1 MARWQS
7 ANLLHTSIAGRRF
20 WQLSASGDHF
30 NVQAEKALLA
40 NDPLPPGAAAKDWQ
54 TLFRAKL
61 NIAWLPP
68 EKVFLRAVQLPPGEA
83 TEISQMVE
91 LQMEKLS
98 PLPVTHVV
106 WSVYPLPRPAD
117 KPDAL
122 QTVIVIIAAR
132 SAVEEYLGQLEAQGF
147 LADRLEAPGLD
158 QLLALD
164 IHEEGVWL
172 VPGAAGEPALVAWCY
187 GGSVQNV
194 TLVALPSGQERGLQ
208 LRTQIEQIAWAGEL
222 EGWLPGPPKIH
233 LVAIPTE
240 AGFWVPIFEQAGDEI
255 RVVPPPPEAQL
266 VARSAQRCANSA
278 ATNLLPPE
286 FATRYRQQFVDGLW
300 LRGLFTV
307 LSLYIIGV
315 LVYFGAL
322 YSLKSTYNH
331 VKSELAGIGQ
341 SFTNAQKDSEQ
352 LRILQDRQLLKFAA
366 LDCYK
371 ALAEHLPEGVTIDD
385 VHFDRQKFELR
396 GTAGAD
402 DRDAVENFNEE
413 LRHVPN
419 PSKPA
424 QTLFA
429 EVSPPTFPN
438 LNLHN
443 NTAEW
448 RFTCKLKET
457 GGE

>member
-1 MARWQS
+1 MPRWQS
-7 ANLLHTSIAGRRF
+7 ANLLHTSVAGRRF

-30 NVQAEKALLA
+30 TVQGEKALLA
-40 NDPLPPGAAAKDWQ
+40 NDALPSGAAAKDWQ
-54 TLFRAKL
+54 TLFRPKL

-68 EKVFLRAVQLPPGEA
+68 EKVFLRAVHLPAGDP
-83 TEISQMVE
+83 TEIAQMVE

-106 WSVYPLPRPAD
+106 WSVYAMPRPAN

-132 SAVEEYLGQLEAQGF
+132 SGVEEYLGQLETQGF

-158 QLLALD
+158 QLLAVD

-194 TLVALPSGQERGLQ
+194 TLVALPSGQERGAQ

-233 LVAIPTE
+233 LVANSTE

-255 RVVPPPPEAQL
+255 RVVAPVPEAQL
-266 VARSAQRCANSA
+266 VARSAQRCANGGS
-278 ATNLLPPE
+278 TNLLPAE

-300 LRGLFTV
+300 IRGLFTV
-307 LSLYIIGV
+307 LGLYIVGV
-315 LVYFGAL
+315 LMYFGAL
-322 YSLKSTYNH
+322 YALRVKYNR
-331 VKSELAGIGQ
+331 VKADLATIGQ
-341 SFTNAQKDSEQ
+341 TYTNACKDHAQ
-352 LRILQDRQLLKFAA
+352 LDILQERQQLKFAA

-371 ALAEHLPEGVTIDD
+371 AVAEHLPEGVTIDD
-385 VHFDRQKFELR
+385 VHFDRQKFDLH
-396 GTAGAD
+396 GSAATD
-402 DRDAVENFNEE
+402 DQDAVESFNEE
-413 LRHVPN
+413 LRHIPN
-419 PSKPA
+419 PNKPD

-429 EVSPPTFPN
+429 EVSPPTFPQIR
-438 LNLHN
+438 N
-443 NTAEW
+443 NVVDW
-448 RFTCKLKET
+448 RFTCKLKDT

>member
-1 MARWQS
+1 MARWQF
-7 ANLLHTSIAGRRF
+7 ANLLHTSVAGRRF

-40 NDPLPPGAAAKDWQ
+40 NDPLPAGAAVKDWQ
-54 TLFRAKL
+54 TLFRPKL

-68 EKVFLRAVQLPPGEA
+68 EKVFLRSVQLPAGDA

-106 WSVYPLPRPAD
+106 WSVYPMPRRAD

-132 SAVEEYLGQLEAQGF
+132 SAAEEYLGQLETQGF

-158 QLLALD
+158 ELLALD
-164 IHEEGVWL
+164 INEEGVWL
-172 VPGAAGEPALVAWCY
+172 VPGAPGEPALVAWCY

-194 TLVALPSGQERGLQ
+194 TLVALPPGQERGAQ

-222 EGWLPGPPKIH
+222 EGWLPGAPKIH
-233 LVAIPTE
+233 LVADPVE
-240 AGFWVPIFEQAGDEI
+240 AAFWRPVFEQAGDEI
-255 RVVPPPPEAQL
+255 RVIAPLPEAQL
-266 VARSAQRCANSA
+266 VARSAQRCADSA
-278 ATNLLPPE
+278 GTNLLPPE

-307 LSLYIIGV
+307 LSLYVVGV
-315 LVYFGAL
+315 LMYFGAL
-322 YSLKSTYNH
+322 YALKMKYNGVKTDLARLGPTY
-331 VKSELAGIGQ
+331 
-341 SFTNAQKDSEQ
+341 TNAMKDSEQ
-352 LRILQDRQLLKFAA
+352 LKILQDRQQLKFAA

-371 ALAEHLPEGVTIDD
+371 AVAEHLPEGVTIDD

-396 GTAGAD
+396 GTATSD
-402 DRDAVENFNEE
+402 EQDAVLNFNEE
-413 LRHVPN
+413 LRHIANPN
-419 PSKPA
+419 KPA

-429 EVSPPTFPN
+429 EVTPPTFQN
-438 LNLHN
+438 RN
-443 NTAEW
+443 NIATW
-448 RFTCKLKET
+448 RFVCQLKDT

>member
-7 ANLLHTSIAGRRF
+7 ANLLLTSAAGRRF

-40 NDPLPPGAAAKDWQ
+40 SDPLPAGAATKDWQ
-54 TLFRAKL
+54 TLFRPKL

-68 EKVFLRAVQLPPGEA
+68 EKIFLRAVQLPAGETA
-83 TEISQMVE
+83 EISQMVE

-106 WSVYPLPRPAD
+106 WSLYAMPRPAN

-132 SAVEEYLGQLEAQGF
+132 SGVEEYLGQLETQGY

-158 QLLALD
+158 QLVALD
-164 IHEEGVWL
+164 INEEGVWL
-172 VPGAAGEPALVAWCY
+172 VPGAPGEPALVAWCY
-187 GGSVQNV
+187 GGTVQNV
-194 TLVALPSGQERGLQ
+194 TLVALPSGQERGPQ

-233 LVAIPTE
+233 LVASPTE

-255 RVVPPPPEAQL
+255 RVIAPLPEAQL
-266 VARSAQRCANSA
+266 VARSAQRCARDA
-278 ATNLLPPE
+278 GTNLLPPE

-307 LSLYIIGV
+307 LSLYIVGV
-315 LVYFGAL
+315 LMYFGAL
-322 YSLKSTYNH
+322 YALKVKFNR
-331 VKSELAGIGQ
+331 VKSDLALISQ
-341 SFTNAQKDSEQ
+341 TFTNAQKDFAQ
-352 LRILQDRQLLKFAA
+352 RNILQDRQSLKFGA

-371 ALAEHLPEGVTIDD
+371 AVAELLPEGVTIEDM
-385 VHFDRQKFELR
+385 HFDRQKFELR
-396 GTAGAD
+396 GTVTSD
-402 DRDAVENFNEE
+402 DQDSVLNFNEE

-419 PSKPA
+419 PNKPG

-429 EVSPPTFPN
+429 EVVAPTFPRIG
-438 LNLHN
+438 
-443 NTAEW
+443 TTTTDW
-448 RFTCKLKET
+448 QFTCKLPET
-457 GGE
+457 GK

>member
-7 ANLLHTSIAGRRF
+7 ANLLHTSAAGRRF

-30 NVQAEKALLA
+30 TVQAEKALLSS
-40 NDPLPPGAAAKDWQ
+40 DPLPAGAAAKDWQ
-54 TLFRAKL
+54 TLLRPKL

-68 EKVFLRAVQLPPGEA
+68 EKVFLRAVQLPAGEA
-83 TEISQMVE
+83 GEISQMVE

-106 WSVYPLPRPAD
+106 WSLHVMPRPAD

-132 SAVEEYLGQLEAQGF
+132 SAAEEYLGQLETQGF

-158 QLLALD
+158 QLLAVD

-172 VPGAAGEPALVAWCY
+172 VPGAPGEPALVAWWY

-194 TLVALPSGQERGLQ
+194 TLVALPTGQERGPQ

-233 LVAIPTE
+233 LVANPTE
-240 AGFWVPIFEQAGDEI
+240 AGFWVPVFEQAGDEI
-255 RVVPPPPEAQL
+255 RVITPLPEAQL
-266 VARSAQRCANSA
+266 VARSAQRCANDSG
-278 ATNLLPPE
+278 TNLLPPE

-300 LRGLFTV
+300 LRGLFAV
-307 LSLYIIGV
+307 LSLYIVGV
-315 LVYFGAL
+315 LMYFGAL
-322 YSLKSTYNH
+322 YSLKVKYNH
-331 VKSELAGIGQ
+331 VKSELGNL
-341 SFTNAQKDSEQ
+341 SLSYTNATKDSLQ
-352 LRILQDRQLLKFAA
+352 LQILKDRQLLKFAA

-371 ALAEHLPEGVTIDD
+371 AVAEHLPEGVTIDD

-396 GTAGAD
+396 GTATSD
-402 DRDAVENFNEE
+402 DQDAVLTFNEE
-413 LRHVPN
+413 LRHIPN
-419 PSKPA
+419 PNKPE

-429 EVSPPTFPN
+429 QVTPPTF
-438 LNLHN
+438 N
-443 NTAEW
+443 NIRNNMADW
-448 RFTCKLKET
+448 RFVCQLKET